1 MSNDRAGFSQPSAE
15 VERQVLGERL
25 KEAREYVGL
34 KQDDVAKKL
43 GIPRSALS
51 NIEAGSRKV
60 DAIELAQLARVVSAP
75 CGLVHRRRSERRCR
89 QNAGGSRTC
98 RARGRG
104 TLAAGSTRTGAV
116 CGFFEITRTGEGR
129 IRWSIAALRS

>member
-1 MSNDRAGFSQPSAE
+1 MSNDRTTFSQPSADAD
-15 VERQVLGERL
+15 RQMLGERL

-60 DAIELAQLARVVSAP
+60 DAIELAQLAKLYQRPVAWFTGEDASGAP
-75 CGLVHRRRSERRCR
+75 KMPEDVAHV
-89 QNAGGSRTC
+89 ARTAATLSQQDREELARFADFLKS
-98 RARGRG
+98 RAR
-104 TLAAGSTRTGAV
+104 AKAGSD
-116 CGFFEITRTGEGR
+116 GR
-129 IRWSIAALRS
+129 

>member
-1 MSNDRAGFSQPSAE
+1 MSNDRVGFSQPSSDAD
-15 VERQVLGERL
+15 RQVLSERL

-60 DAIELAQLARVVSAP
+60 DAIELTQLAKLYQRPVAWFTGEDVIGTSDELPDEVAHVARAAAS
-75 CGLVHRRRSERRCR
+75 LSLQDR
-89 QNAGGSRTC
+89 QELARFADFLKS
-98 RARGRG
+98 RAR
-104 TLAAGSTRTGAV
+104 TKAGSD
-116 CGFFEITRTGEGR
+116 GR
-129 IRWSIAALRS
+129 